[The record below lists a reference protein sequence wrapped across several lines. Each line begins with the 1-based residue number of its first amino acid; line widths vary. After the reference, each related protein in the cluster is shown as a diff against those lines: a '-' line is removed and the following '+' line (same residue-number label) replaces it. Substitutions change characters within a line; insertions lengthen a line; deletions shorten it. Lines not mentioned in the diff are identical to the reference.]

1 MTKIDTGDTA
11 WLLVSCALVLL
22 MTPALAL
29 FYGGLV
35 GRKNVLSTIMHSMAA
50 IPILSIKWALFGY
63 SLAFGTSF
71 HGLIGGPDFIGM
83 KGVAGA
89 VHGTVPAL
97 AFAAF
102 QMMFAVITPAL
113 ISGAFAERMK
123 FSAYVVFILLWST
136 LRLRSG
142 LPLGVGRRRV
152 APQERRARLCRRHRG
167 APHGRRLGARLRAR
181 HRQTARLSEASQP
194 PAQPDDVRH
203 RRGLLWFGWFGF
215 NAGSALASGQLAA
228 VAFMAT
234 HLGAAGGAVGWVVV
248 EWIHRGKPTALGL
261 ASGLVAGLVGIT
273 PAAGFVAPWAAVV
286 IGFAAG
292 LACYG
297 GVLLKDRLG
306 YDDALDAFGVHGVGG
321 LAGALLT
328 GVFAEKALNEA
339 GADGLFA
346 GNAAQL
352 GTQSIAVLASG
363 AYAAVH
369 DVRHPRSSSMPPS
382 ASRVAENDERE
393 GLDST
398 LHGEQGY
405 AAGSGGFAR
414 RSAKGSEARDRTRA
428 RRTSRHAPKPPT
440 RTDWAVESLERAP
453 WRRS

>member
-1 MTKIDTGDTA
+1 
-11 WLLVSCALVLL
+11 
-22 MTPALAL
+22 
-29 FYGGLV
+29 
-35 GRKNVLSTIMHSMAA
+35 MAA

-71 HGLIGGPDFIGM
+71 QGLIGGGDFIGM

-136 LRLRSG
+136 LVYDPVCHWVWADGGWLLKTG
-142 LPLGVGRRRV
+142 ALDFAGGTVVHLTAGVSALVCAVVVGK
-152 APQERRARLCRRHRG
+152 
-167 APHGRRLGARLRAR
+167 RLGYPK
-181 HRQTARLSEASQP
+181 HRSLPHNLTMCITGA
-194 PAQPDDVRH
+194 
-203 RRGLLWFGWFGF
+203 GLLWFGWFGF

-228 VAFMAT
+228 LAFMAT
-234 HLGAAGGAVGWVVV
+234 HLGAAGGALGWVIV

-273 PAAGFVAPWAAVV
+273 PAAGFVAPWAAILV
-286 IGFAAG
+286 GLAAG
-292 LACYG
+292 FACYG
-297 GVLLKDRLG
+297 GVLLKDKLG

-321 LAGALLT
+321 LVGALLT
-328 GVFAEKALNEA
+328 GVFAEKVLNEA
-339 GADGLFA
+339 GNDGLLA

-352 GTQSIAVLASG
+352 GTQAIAVLATGLYSG
-363 AYAAVH
+363 VLTFGILKFIDATVGL
-369 DVRHPRSSSMPPS
+369 
-382 ASRVAENDERE
+382 RVGENDERE
-393 GLDST
+393 GLDLS

-405 AAGSGGFAR
+405 AAGSAGSSHVGGEGQA
-414 RSAKGSEARDRTRA
+414 
-428 RRTSRHAPKPPT
+428 
-440 RTDWAVESLERAP
+440 AVAEMEPERIGLAAGA
-453 WRRS
+453 